1 MRRVRWALRLGVL
14 LAAAVLLTLLNSV
27 QDHLALSGRP
37 GRDPLGYRF
46 WHMLPPWIIAALLV
60 PAVVLVVRRWPLQAR
75 IRSVLLH
82 AAMSVAFALAHFTLL
97 ALFHAVVWPSH
108 RGFGETVWLFVVNY
122 FVFYVLMYWAVAW
135 AIQAMESARAGRR
148 KDELALRLQAQ
159 LAEAR
164 LAALRS
170 QLNPHFLFNVL
181 NTASMLARDG
191 RTEEV
196 VDVLARLG
204 DLLRYVLRGGASGDS
219 ALGDELEFLRGY
231 LALEQVRF
239 ADRLEIQVEA
249 DPALAEVRI
258 PSLLLQPLV
267 ENAIRHGISGRPG
280 AGRIEIRARREGP
293 QLLLEV
299 RDDGAGLP
307 VVPREGGIGVRNT
320 RARLA
325 ERYGGEAELALQPM
339 PGGGTSAVVR
349 LPAEGA

>member
-1 MRRVRWALRLGVL
+1 MRRGRWPLQLGL
-14 LAAAVLLTLLNSV
+14 LVAGAVLVTLINSV
-27 QDHLALSGRP
+27 QDHLALSGRA
-37 GRDPLGYRF
+37 GRDPFGYRF
-46 WHMLPPWIIAALLV
+46 VHMLPPWLIAALLV
-60 PAVVLVVRRWPLQAR
+60 PAVVVVVRRWPLQLR

-82 AAMSVAFALAHFTLL
+82 GAMSVAFALAHFTLL
-97 ALFHAVVWPSH
+97 ASFHAVVWPSP

-122 FVFYVLMYWAVAW
+122 FVFYVLLYWALAW
-135 AIQAMESARAGRR
+135 GIQAVESARAMRR

-159 LAEAR
+159 LADAR

-191 RTEEV
+191 RTDEV

-204 DLLRYVLRGGASGDS
+204 DLLRYVLSGGASGDS
-219 ALGDELEFLRGY
+219 TLGDELEFLRGY

-239 ADRLEIQVEA
+239 VDRLEVQVDA
-249 DPALAEVRI
+249 DPALEDLRI

-280 AGRIEIRARREGP
+280 AGRIEIRARRDGA

-299 RDDGAGLP
+299 RDDGVGLP
-307 VVPREGGIGVRNT
+307 ARPREGGIGVLNT

-325 ERYGGEAELALQPM
+325 ERYGPSAELALRPM
-339 PGGGTSAVVR
+339 PGGGTSAEVR